1 MLGEGFLNLSFITT
15 ATSSER
21 YWTQIDTEEGR
32 EKRGWDDGGL
42 GYLAIKLSG
51 NRANG

>member
-1 MLGEGFLNLSFITT
+1 LDADRHRREK
-15 ATSSER
+15 R
-21 YWTQIDTEEGR
+21 EEGR

-51 NRANG
+51 NRAIE